1 MDYYYS
7 ADAQPNNTPVHSAT
21 GMEQLSDCDQS
32 HCGLPRQKLFSHFS
46 LTGESLIWSKM
57 ANDLCIKIYDRQ
69 NTIRSDIFCS
79 EV

>member
-46 LTGESLIWSKM
+46 LTGESLI
-57 ANDLCIKIYDRQ
+57 
-69 NTIRSDIFCS
+69 
-79 EV
+79 